1 MNSAKLQQRLAVAGL
16 VLAAVMLVMLYQV
29 LSDNVLAIQ
38 NRRLAGEQMA
48 RERHGCA
55 MLLTRV
61 ERDQCLASV
70 APMQNDVQ
78 QPRFETMLA
87 GR

>member
-1 MNSAKLQQRLAVAGL
+1 MSSAKLQQRLAMAGL
-16 VLAAVMLVMLYQV
+16 GLAAVMLALLYQV
-29 LSDNVLAIQ
+29 ISDNVLAIQ

-55 MLLTRV
+55 LLLTRI

-70 APMQNDVQ
+70 APPQGDGQ

>member
-1 MNSAKLQQRLAVAGL
+1 MNPAKLQQRLAIAGL
-16 VLAAVMLVMLYQV
+16 VLAAVMLAMLYQV

-38 NRRLAGEQMA
+38 NRRLAGEQVA

-55 MLLTRV
+55 MLSTRI

-70 APMQNDVQ
+70 TPLQRDAK